1 MSDCTYTFKGAD
13 GKEQKITGLSAFKS
27 FLANGGLEQLRGEAF
42 SFLPTSSNVR
52 GMADKDTVAGTQA
65 PTSAGDGSK
74 VGANVIAEQTT
85 DWAKVGKVSVGDNGR
100 VTVYHMKGFAPGRS
114 EKDGVASSVMDA
126 FRPALPEGQYW
137 RFTNNKNELKHIKE
151 GALLR
156 SKNHADNS
164 EEIGLSVAEGAHYGI
179 QGYKYGY
186 IVSGDV
192 IGRGSDGEPLLDV
205 EKLQPVSKLMP
216 VADIVSKDRAERS
229 ELLKSRGW
237 TNAQIA
243 DIANG
248 TFKLEAKQNEPTTS
262 AGSDVRFS
270 RASAMLDKLSSE
282 NKIVGD
288 SGREYSDKQREFF
301 KGVGR
306 DIDQKTVIGKALDYL
321 RNDFWK
327 KMAVGV
333 VDQFRGL
340 RDLADNGQAYLL
352 ARLSKGTAGA
362 LDAFLHHGKL
372 SIKDGVYDADQTGGF
387 IERLGVPLRGELDDF
402 LWFVAANRAEKL
414 SQQDRENLFTPE
426 YIAAGKSLADGQT
439 NFDYTIQ
446 SGPSKGKVTRNRAE
460 VYADAHRVFNEF
472 QKNALDIAEQS
483 GLIDPE
489 SRKHW
494 ESEFYVPFYR
504 VSEEDGEFIGA
515 KMGKA
520 LVRQQAFK
528 KLKGGTDKLNS
539 DLLTNTLMNWS
550 HLIEASA
557 KNRAAKAAL
566 TAAEKTGAAHK
577 AGPGEKKTVWFM
589 DGGQKVEYG
598 VDDPFV
604 MTAITSLEYAG
615 MNNGIMGAMSKFK
628 HMLTIGV
635 TASPAFKVRNL
646 IRDSIQ
652 AIGTSDLSYNP
663 IKNIKEGYKLTDRNS
678 QTYVSALASGGLIRF
693 GTMLEGSESARVRQ
707 LIKSGVKDSNILDSE
722 DKMRAFYDRYIEPGL
737 TAYNEL
743 GNRSEEINRA
753 ALYDQLIKQGKSHAE
768 AALQARDLMDF
779 SMQGSFNT
787 IRFLTQVTP
796 FLNARLQGLYKLGR
810 AAEKDPAKMATVIG
824 ACALASIALMMAYRD
839 DDDWKRREDFDR
851 DNFWWFKFSGEEFR
865 VPKPFE
871 VGAVASIAERGLEY
885 MLDDEMTGERFGK
898 VMSAMA
904 MNNLSMNPVPQM
916 IKPIV
921 DLYANKDSFTG
932 RPIETM
938 GMQRLEKTER
948 YNGNTS
954 MVARGL
960 SNATAGAL
968 SPVEYD
974 HLVRSYFGWLGSFV
988 VGGADM
994 VVRAGSDEPAK
1005 PTADYFKI
1013 ATGGIVR
1020 EAGTGGSRYVSQVYE
1035 QAAELERAYGTYHHL
1050 LKDGKVAEAQEY
1062 AEDNKDKLARYR
1074 QVESV
1079 KKAEST
1085 INQQIRAIERS
1096 NIDPDEKKTRID
1108 ALNKRKEDVTKR
1120 IAPGVTQ

>member
-27 FLANGGLEQLRGEAF
+27 FLANGGLEQLRGGSEIGKAIASLNDAIFEQEGIKNAF
-42 SFLPTSSNVR
+42 SMSIKADKKLIDAFKATFDVDVIPVRANTEQGKQFL
-52 GMADKDTVAGTQA
+52 GMNYDGKIYVNAENEHAGFVQIAGHELLHQIASDSPGIYNWFAGVAKDYMRSGAIERYGDLLRSQGANLDKDGTNQEILADFVGDALADKDFLQA
-65 PTSAGDGSK
+65 
-74 VGANVIAEQTT
+74 
-85 DWAKVGKVSVGDNGR
+85 
-100 VTVYHMKGFAPGRS
+100 
-114 EKDGVASSVMDA
+114 
-126 FRPALPEGQYW
+126 L
-137 RFTNNKNELKHIKE
+137 
-151 GALLR
+151 
-156 SKNHADNS
+156 ADNNQS
-164 EEIGLSVAEGAHYGI
+164 KFKMFVNRVVKWL
-179 QGYKYGY
+179 
-186 IVSGDV
+186 GDV
-192 IGRGSDGEPLLDV
+192 ANKLSSNGFSSSEYFDDVNGLRGYLIGVLDAY
-205 EKLQPVSKLMP
+205 SKT
-216 VADIVSKDRAERS
+216 
-229 ELLKSRGW
+229 KSIPDSG
-237 TNAQIA
+237 
-243 DIANG
+243 
-248 TFKLEAKQNEPTTS
+248 
-262 AGSDVRFS
+262 VRFS

-306 DIDQKTVIGKALDYL
+306 DIDQKTAIGKALDYL

-387 IERLGVPLRGELDDF
+387 IDRLGVTLHGELDDF
-402 LWFVAANRAEKL
+402 LWWVAANRAEKL

-446 SGPSKGKVTRNRAE
+446 SGPSKGKVTRNRAD

-504 VSEEDGEFIGA
+504 VSEEDGEFVGA

-566 TAAEKTGAAHK
+566 IAAEKTGAAHK
-577 AGPGEKKTVWFM
+577 ADPGEKKTVWFM

-598 VDDPFV
+598 VDDPFI

-693 GTMLEGSESARVRQ
+693 GTMLEGSESSRVRQ

-851 DNFWWFKFSGEEFR
+851 DNFWWFKFAGEEFR

-904 MNNLSMNPVPQM
+904 LNNLSMNPVPQM

-1020 EAGTGGSRYVSQVYE
+1020 EAGTGGSRYVSQVYD
-1035 QAAELERAYGTYHHL
+1035 QAAELEQAYGTYHHL

-1062 AEDNKDKLARYR
+1062 ADDNKEKLARYR

-1096 NIDPDEKKTRID
+1096 NIDPDEKKDRID
-1108 ALNKRKEDVTKR
+1108 ALNKRKEEVAKR